1 MMKTKMKMKI
11 KTKTKTMDDDDD
23 DGDGDADD
31 DDDDDDDDGDGD
43 ADDDDD
49 DDDDEEEEEEDDDD
63 DGIFDIAISLHLCG
77 YRSNIENPQPKL
89 FSTSELQS
97 EMRTSWGT
105 FHLIAELLG
114 ILNRSAVAIS
124 HRGQARKGAEQK
136 HHLGSMLKRQL
147 GSSQLIT
154 PRVEN
159 KLKKIWLNP
168 LRATIKVNTAI
179 ISGQKIIA
187 LSMVTCHA
195 KRGEDI
201 RSHFS

>member
-1 MMKTKMKMKI
+1 MMKTMMKMKI
-11 KTKTKTMDDDDD
+11 KTKTKTKTM
-23 DGDGDADD
+23 

-49 DDDDEEEEEEDDDD
+49 DDKEEEEDDDD
-63 DGIFDIAISLHLCG
+63 DSIFDIAISLHLCG

-195 KRGEDI
+195 KRGA
-201 RSHFS
+201 RRHP